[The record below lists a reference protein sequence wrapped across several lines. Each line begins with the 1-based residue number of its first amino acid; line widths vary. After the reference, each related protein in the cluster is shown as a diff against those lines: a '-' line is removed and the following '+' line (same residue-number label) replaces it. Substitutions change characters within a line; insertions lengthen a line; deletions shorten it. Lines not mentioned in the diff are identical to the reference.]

1 MATPNVLRNAKM
13 QVYKQKA
20 EMEVYKV
27 KLRALVRLS
36 QAVILEGWVCK
47 SYQVWAKV
55 ILILQESTSFF

>member
-1 MATPNVLRNAKM
+1 MATPNVLRKAKM

-36 QAVILEGWVCK
+36 HAVILEGLVCNVFGFGPK
-47 SYQVWAKV
+47 
-55 ILILQESTSFF
+55 LF